1 MRGRRSRPKTR
12 FRMPWRRSPDP
23 ARAPTEPARPV
34 GAERAAPARS
44 PKGGPRA
51 DAPKRLSMTT
61 RTVPGFLPSRSA
73 FAFANDFPKVPVRHI
88 GIPGVVSVPIGDAS
102 NGLCGGMAFAAR
114 DWFEA
119 DRPLPPDT
127 QAPSSGPLFDYL
139 VDGLFDSFN
148 LPFGPARYLELMSPL
163 LSDGETTW
171 SRLGLAPRGRAWR
184 MIRQEWP
191 AIRAEI
197 DAGHPCPLGL
207 VRVKSSDPFE
217 LKRNHQVLAYGYDL
231 DGTDLELRLYDPNR
245 PKDDGVTLSLELSHP
260 TTRTTVL
267 SHPAGPT
274 VFSFF
279 RVPYEARV
287 PPAAP

>member
-1 MRGRRSRPKTR
+1 
-12 FRMPWRRSPDP
+12 
-23 ARAPTEPARPV
+23 
-34 GAERAAPARS
+34 
-44 PKGGPRA
+44 
-51 DAPKRLSMTT
+51 MTT
-61 RTVPGFLPSRSA
+61 RTVPGFLPSTSA
-73 FAFANDFPKVPVRHI
+73 FAFANEFPKVPVRNI

-114 DWFEA
+114 DYFEA
-119 DRPLPPDT
+119 GRMPPANT
-127 QAPSSGPLFDYL
+127 KAPASGALFDYL
-139 VDGLFDSFN
+139 VDRLFGSFN
-148 LPFGPARYLELMSPL
+148 LPLGPAKYLELMSPL
-163 LSDGETTW
+163 LPDGETTW

-184 MIRQEWP
+184 MVRQEWP

-197 DAGHPCPLGL
+197 DGGHPCPLGL

-217 LKRNHQVLAYGYDL
+217 LKRNHQVLAYGYDV

-245 PKDDGVTLSLELSHP
+245 PKDDAVTLSLALSHP

-279 RVPYEARV
+279 KVPYEART
-287 PPAAP
+287 PP